1 MKTTQLVKIIKDA
14 VREELKSSLP
24 KIIKEVIKSDGVSLT
39 PDPVDITKRI
49 LKEQTV
55 DAHVVPK
62 KELKRFSK
70 NEALNRVLNETVGGV
85 PQEGSIAGPGTPE
98 TITDFQGQEV
108 DIDTLPE
115 HVSTALTKDY
125 SALLGA
131 VDKKKK
137 GISG

>member
-49 LKEQTV
+49 LKEKTV
-55 DAHVVPK
+55 DAQVVPK
-62 KELKRFSK
+62 KELKRFTK

-85 PQEGSIAGPGTPE
+85 PQEGSSVGPGTSE

-137 GISG
+137 GTSG